1 MVHPI
6 FFVENALILMFKI
19 KEILFA
25 IPLVVFGIVYAPL
38 SSAQV
43 DLLKIPAI
51 QSEKASKGLMLSLAK
66 AGDRLLAAGER
77 GIVVYSDDKGQ
88 NWKQAKVPVSIT
100 ITAIY
105 FSSEKN
111 GWAVGHDGVIL
122 ATKDAGSTW
131 AKQFDGNDAN
141 RLIQNE
147 FSSKLN
153 EKKNQLN
160 QQNLSAQVK
169 DQLLSDIDSLTLGLE
184 DIKAG
189 AEFGPSRPFFGVWFK
204 NNLEGVVVGSF
215 GQIFGTKNGGQSW
228 FYMGSNIKNPDNF
241 HFNGISLLAD
251 GRLAIT
257 SEQGKIWLSKDQ
269 GTSWNLVDTG
279 YEGYIYGVISIPKT
293 SKLIA
298 YGFAGNL
305 FQADADGKSW
315 KALPKLT
322 NKSLISAAVSG
333 SQVTIFSGDRR
344 QLVSH
349 DHGQTFKAAQL
360 PMGRP
365 IATALAAPFGPNTLL
380 VGGVGGVS
388 LLNTESKK

>member
-1 MVHPI
+1 MAIATLERLVNNPDV
-6 FFVENALILMFKI
+6 FTGVVKI
-19 KEILFA
+19 R
-25 IPLVVFGIVYAPL
+25 
-38 SSAQV
+38 
-43 DLLKIPAI
+43 
-51 QSEKASKGLMLSLAK
+51 KGLMLSRAK
-66 AGDRLLAAGER
+66 AVDRLLAAGER

-88 NWKQAKVPVSIT
+88 TWKQAKVPVSIT

-122 ATKDAGSTW
+122 ATKDAGTTW
-131 AKQFDGNDAN
+131 VKQFDGNDAN
-141 RLIQNE
+141 KLIQNE

-160 QQNLSAQVK
+160 QKNLSAQVK
-169 DQLLSDIDSLTLGLE
+169 DQLLSEIDSLTLGIE

-189 AEFGPSRPFFGVWFK
+189 SEFGPSRPLFGVWFK

-215 GQIFGTKNGGQSW
+215 GQIFGTTNGGQSW
-228 FYMGSNIKNPDNF
+228 FYMGSSIKNPDNF

-269 GTSWNLVDTG
+269 GVSWNLIDTS

-349 DHGQTFKAAQL
+349 DYGQTFKASQL

-365 IATALAAPFGPNTLL
+365 IATALAAPFESNTLL